1 MAAAGS
7 KMPAAS
13 DRHCMR
19 VRVPDQSGD
28 VRGQKVNF
36 AGSRRVCDSC
46 YATGGWCG
54 MATKLQERPMQS
66 ILVTCYKINKGG
78 MLQPQNTT
86 AELMIW
92 RWDHQSNAQNFKRKM
107 PPRDC

>member
-36 AGSRRVCDSC
+36 AGSLREGV
-46 YATGGWCG
+46 AIAMPLVAGAVW
-54 MATKLQERPMQS
+54 RPS
-66 ILVTCYKINKGG
+66 WESDPGCRTY
-78 MLQPQNTT
+78 
-86 AELMIW
+86 
-92 RWDHQSNAQNFKRKM
+92 
-107 PPRDC
+107 